1 MSVKVVYQTSADA
14 AGGGG
19 GHCATLDLEDTFEV
33 NLTRPKELGGGA
45 GDGANREKLF
55 AAGDVACLLGVMNLA
70 P

>member
-45 GDGANREKLF
+45 NRQKLF

>member
-45 GDGANREKLF
+45 NHQKLF
-55 AAGDVACLLGVMNLA
+55 AAGDVACLLGAVNLA
-70 P
+70 S